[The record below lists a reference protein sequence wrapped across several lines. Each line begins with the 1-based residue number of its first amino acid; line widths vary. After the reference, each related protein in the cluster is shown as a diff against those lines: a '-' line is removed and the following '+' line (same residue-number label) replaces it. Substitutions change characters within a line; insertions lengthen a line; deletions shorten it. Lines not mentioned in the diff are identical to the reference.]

1 MISLIIQARMNS
13 TKLYTDQYFLDQ
25 AKKKKDL
32 FTLKKA
38 LKLKYDFKDTFFL
51 ISVRLKIY

>member
-25 AKKKKDL
+25 AKKKKRSIH
-32 FTLKKA
+32 TKKG
-38 LKLKYDFKDTFFL
+38 
-51 ISVRLKIY
+51 IKIKI